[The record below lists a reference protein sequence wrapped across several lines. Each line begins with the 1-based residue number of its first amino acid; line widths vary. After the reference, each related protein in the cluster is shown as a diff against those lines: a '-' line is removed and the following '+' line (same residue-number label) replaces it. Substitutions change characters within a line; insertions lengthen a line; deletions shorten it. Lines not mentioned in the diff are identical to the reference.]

1 MTQYNDYKTQ
11 FNEDTT
17 ALIAT
22 NIADR
27 TERMA
32 TVQALIDRYINDHG
46 APPDPAQLERL
57 TDYILREELTD
68 PNLHKVLHNEY
79 PILSETQ
86 LERRRFGARGS
97 EESNMRGE
105 VSLSTGDD
113 IDDSASRQHSG
124 VGSQLA
130 TDGKTYRYPIRR
142 TRSKQ
147 EQIFIDENTKIRN
160 KRRAKQYKR
169 DTAPGEIQRYNLF
182 ENGGEVLP
190 SFVSCIG
197 IVERVK
203 REASVVNDD

>member
-1 MTQYNDYKTQ
+1 MTDYKTK
-11 FNEDTT
+11 FNEDTA

-32 TVQALIDRYINDHG
+32 AVQALIDRYIEENG
-46 APPDPAQLERL
+46 EVPDRAQLERL
-57 TDYILREELTD
+57 TDYVLREELTD

-79 PILSETQ
+79 PFLSETQ

-97 EESNMRGE
+97 EDSNMRGE
-105 VSLSTGDD
+105 VSLNIGDD
-113 IDDSASRQHSG
+113 IDDSESRQHSG

-147 EQIFIDENTKIRN
+147 EQIFLDENTKIRN
-160 KRRAKQYKR
+160 KRRAKQYKK
-169 DTAPGEIQRYNLF
+169 DTAPGEVMRYNLF

-190 SFVSCIG
+190 SFVSCVG
-197 IVERVK
+197 IAERVK
-203 REASVVNDD
+203 QEASVVDGD